1 MIDQSPQ
8 HQCRQGRRCKDSVP
22 HPDGEL
28 VGAGV
33 ERPDSLCRA
42 CEQAG
47 FAAIGELAD
56 DYRAL
61 AVAVH
66 RPRGRIDGPKITRTA
81 ERAIPLPLDV
91 LTLMDA
97 IDDETLRWTLRI
109 THGDP
114 LPMSAGARVARCV
127 AILSANTGTLVDM
140 PRRRVT
146 VWLPHPRGGDVD
158 GLAEFDGVDAVLR
171 LAALH
176 HRALTTLGLTEPP
189 MEKLRDICHVCGHE
203 SLVANVAAPADT
215 VIKCRNC
222 RNCWSQE
229 EFTRLNNVL
238 VA

>member
-1 MIDQSPQ
+1 MRDQSPQ

-42 CEQAG
+42 CEQAA
-47 FAAIGELAD
+47 FTALGELAT
-56 DYRAL
+56 DYRGL

-66 RPRGRIDGPKITRTA
+66 QPRGRIDGPKISRTA
-81 ERAIPLPLDV
+81 DRPIPLPLDV

-109 THGDP
+109 TRGDP
-114 LPMSAGARVARCV
+114 LPAAPAARVERCV
-127 AILSANTGTLVDM
+127 AILRANTGTLVDM
-140 PRRRVT
+140 PRARVT
-146 VWLPHPRGGDVD
+146 VWMPHAYGGDFA
-158 GLAEFDGVDAVLR
+158 GAQEYDGVDAVLR

-176 HRALTTLGLTEPP
+176 HRALSTLGLTEAPV
-189 MEKLRDICHVCGHE
+189 EKLRDICHVCGHE
-203 SLVANVAAPADT
+203 ALTMIVADA

-222 RNCWSQE
+222 RNCWSQD